1 MALGAILLTMFICSG
16 ILITYLIYE
25 NRVLMKTEKGYCVN
39 NQQMN
44 LITEREEIIQSY
56 IRKVEE
62 QDKLIKNFTTLYR
75 DMTAKYIDGSMENV
89 TASRSG
95 LRDDRAFINDIT
107 NSKAF

>member
-25 NRVLMKTEKGYCVN
+25 NRVLNEDRKKVIAVN

-62 QDKLIKNFTTLYR
+62 QDKLIKISQLSTGIWPQNTSTAAWKTLQLQ
-75 DMTAKYIDGSMENV
+75 DPVLEMIV
-89 TASRSG
+89 P
-95 LRDDRAFINDIT
+95 L
-107 NSKAF
+107 

>member
-1 MALGAILLTMFICSG
+1 
-16 ILITYLIYE
+16 
-25 NRVLMKTEKGYCVN
+25 
-39 NQQMN
+39 MN

-62 QDKLIKNFTTLYR
+62 QDKLIKISQLSTGYDR
-75 DMTAKYIDGSMENV
+75 KYIDGSMENV

-95 LRDDRAFINDIT
+95 LRDDRAFINDIN